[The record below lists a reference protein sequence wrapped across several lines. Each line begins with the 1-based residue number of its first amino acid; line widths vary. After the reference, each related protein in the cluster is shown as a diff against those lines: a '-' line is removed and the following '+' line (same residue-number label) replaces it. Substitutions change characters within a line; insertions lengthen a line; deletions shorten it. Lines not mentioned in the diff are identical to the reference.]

1 MREAVEAIE
10 AAATSFPFTDT
21 SSSNSLMSLL
31 CHCSTGDG
39 GAAGTLM
46 LQPPHSRRHHAATV
60 VSKWRLREIEESRPS
75 DVGRSENLVEE
86 YSYGGQN
93 LPSLV
98 DIRLTGFPKLG
109 GATCHALP
117 LPAFLKVACGGTS
130 CVPLVEEWQLPSV
143 AYCTV
148 ANRVVTN
155 VGMPNM
161 SGKIPCRNKYDKRFD
176 FFADI

>member
-109 GATCHALP
+109 GRHLP
-117 LPAFLKVACGGTS
+117 CPSASGIPKGCMWWHIVCTFGGRVA
-130 CVPLVEEWQLPSV
+130 
-143 AYCTV
+143 
-148 ANRVVTN
+148 VTKCCLLHSSK
-155 VGMPNM
+155 
-161 SGKIPCRNKYDKRFD
+161 SGSDKCRNAQYVWQNTMQKQ
-176 FFADI
+176 I